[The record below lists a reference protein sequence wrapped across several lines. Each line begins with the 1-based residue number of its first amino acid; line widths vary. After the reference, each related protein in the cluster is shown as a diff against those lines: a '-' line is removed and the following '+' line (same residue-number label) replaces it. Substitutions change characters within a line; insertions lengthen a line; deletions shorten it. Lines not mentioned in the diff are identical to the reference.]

1 MSGLTPHQI
10 KENFINSDMP
20 VEEYHEQLSKEGY
33 NKMREEAQEI
43 EAPLSV
49 SILARSKKTKMVTIS
64 SVGDGK
70 DLEIE
75 IRVMLNKREVEIQ
88 SKFFKAMKHI
98 QYVDDDYYYWIAGSF
113 LDMICIDPELDMEF
127 WRRDDVDPYIIQELI
142 AAFIKGYK

>member
-1 MSGLTPHQI
+1 MSP
-10 KENFINSDMP
+10 
-20 VEEYHEQLSKEGY
+20 EEYTAMK
-33 NKMREEAQEI
+33 EEAQE
-43 EAPLSV
+43 EFAPLPD
-49 SILARSKKTKMVTIS
+49 SILARSKETKMVTIS

-70 DLEIE
+70 ELNIE

-113 LDMICIDPELDMEF
+113 LDMICVDPELNMDF
-127 WRRDDVDPYIIQELI
+127 WRSDDVDPYIIQELI